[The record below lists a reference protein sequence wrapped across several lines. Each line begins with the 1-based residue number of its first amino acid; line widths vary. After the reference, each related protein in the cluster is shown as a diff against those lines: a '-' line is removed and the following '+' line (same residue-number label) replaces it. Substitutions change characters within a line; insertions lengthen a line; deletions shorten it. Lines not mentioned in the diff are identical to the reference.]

1 MKKKL
6 IATLLCAALVGT
18 MLAGCSS
25 TSSSSSS
32 SESSVQE
39 QESQA
44 EPEADSSA
52 AEDTSSDAVSDASGD
67 EEAEIYMFIS
77 SPEYADFINELIDEY
92 KNVKPNVTINYET
105 TQNDYP
111 TMLKAKLNAGECPD
125 IFASTAGKE
134 IEIYKEYSYDLSGQ
148 PVQEA
153 LLPALQTSFVDKS
166 GNGCYAFHF
175 VGEQYG
181 IIYNQDCLDQAGIT
195 SLPKTLDELSECCEK
210 LQAAGIQPFACG
222 WAEWWVFKQSL
233 IPFLTES
240 VDNYAEFVEGMEQ
253 GSDSLNNY
261 EMMSENMFRF
271 VDIVKA
277 NCESKPLESDLATME
292 AQLAT
297 GKAAMGLGMGPWAEA
312 SLLEINPDMNIN
324 YGGYPVSDDPA
335 QCQIAAGASQALRV
349 NKDSENLQAVL
360 DFINWWFTSDYG
372 KQWLA
377 DLGSVPAVDTNG
389 VYSSKM
395 VQISMEDFEVSGAGN
410 IGTTY
415 STDAFWQSFG
425 ESFQSYVEGSASK
438 EDTITKIEQS
448 WQEIDGSEQ

>member
-6 IATLLCAALVGT
+6 LATVLCVAMT
-18 MLAGCSS
+18 MGMVTGCGSG
-25 TSSSSSS
+25 
-32 SESSVQE
+32 
-39 QESQA
+39 
-44 EPEADSSA
+44 DGG
-52 AEDTSSDAVSDASGD
+52 SSDAPAAESTDTAEETTGDTAESTDSASGND
-67 EEAEIYMFIS
+67 EEVEFYMFIS
-77 SPEYADFINELIDEY
+77 SPEYADAINELIAEY
-92 KNVKPNVTINYET
+92 KTVKPNVTINYET

-134 IEIYKEYSYDLSGQ
+134 IETYKEYSYDLTGQ

-153 LLPALQTSFVDKS
+153 LLPAIQTSMQDAD
-166 GNGCYAFHF
+166 GNGCYGFHY
-175 VGEQYG
+175 VGDQYG
-181 IIYNQDCLDQAGIT
+181 IIYNQDCLDAAGVT
-195 SLPKTLDELSECCEK
+195 SLPKTLDELEECCEK

-240 VDNYAEFVEGMEQ
+240 VDNYASFVADMES
-253 GSDSLNNY
+253 GADSIANHEMISD
-261 EMMSENMFRF
+261 NMFRF

-277 NCESKPLESDLATME
+277 NCESKPLESDLASMQ
-292 AQLAT
+292 AALAT
-297 GKAAMGLGMGPWAEA
+297 GKAAMGLGMGPWAES
-312 SLLEINPDMNIN
+312 SLLAINPDMNIN

-349 NKDSENLQAVL
+349 NKDSEHLQDVL

-372 KQWLA
+372 KQWMVN
-377 DLGSVPAVDTNG
+377 LGSVPSIDTDG

-395 VQISMEDFEVSGAGN
+395 VEISVEDMNANGAGN

-415 STDAFWQSFG
+415 STDAFWQVFG

-438 EDTITKIEQS
+438 EDTISKIEKD
-448 WQEIDGSEQ
+448 WQEIEGTQE

>member
-6 IATLLCAALVGT
+6 LATVLCAAMT
-18 MLAGCSS
+18 MGMVTGCGSNDGGSS
-25 TSSSSSS
+25 EAPAAESTDTAEETTEAKAESTDSASSS
-32 SESSVQE
+32 
-39 QESQA
+39 
-44 EPEADSSA
+44 
-52 AEDTSSDAVSDASGD
+52 D
-67 EEAEIYMFIS
+67 EEVEFYMFIS
-77 SPEYADFINELIDEY
+77 SPEYADAINELIAEY
-92 KNVKPNVTINYET
+92 KTVKPNVTINYET

-134 IEIYKEYSYDLSGQ
+134 IETYKEYSYDLTGQ

-153 LLPALQTSFVDKS
+153 LLPAIQTSMQDAD
-166 GNGCYAFHF
+166 GNGCYGFHY
-175 VGEQYG
+175 VGDQYG
-181 IIYNQDCLDQAGIT
+181 IIYNQDCLDAAGVT
-195 SLPKTLDELSECCEK
+195 SLPKTLDELEECCEK

-240 VDNYAEFVEGMEQ
+240 VDNYASFVADMES
-253 GSDSLNNY
+253 GADSISKHEMISD
-261 EMMSENMFRF
+261 NMFRF

-277 NCESKPLESDLATME
+277 NCESKPLESDLASMQ
-292 AQLAT
+292 AALAT
-297 GKAAMGLGMGPWAEA
+297 GKAAMGLGMGPWAES
-312 SLLEINPDMNIN
+312 SLLAINPDMNIN

-349 NKDSENLQAVL
+349 NKDSEHLQDVL

-372 KQWLA
+372 KQWMVN
-377 DLGSVPAVDTNG
+377 LGSVPSIDTDG

-395 VQISMEDFEVSGAGN
+395 VEISVEDMNANGAGN

-415 STDAFWQSFG
+415 STDAFWQAFG

-438 EDTITKIEQS
+438 EDTISKIEKD
-448 WQEIDGSEQ
+448 WQEIEGTQE

>member
-6 IATLLCAALVGT
+6 LATLLCMALAGT
-18 MLAGCSS
+18 MLTGCGKG
-25 TSSSSSS
+25 
-32 SESSVQE
+32 
-39 QESQA
+39 
-44 EPEADSSA
+44 
-52 AEDTSSDAVSDASGD
+52 SSDDTGSTTAQETNTETEAKTENSVSDEAGD

-77 SPEYADFINELIDEY
+77 GPEYADAINELIAEY

-134 IEIYKEYSYDLSGQ
+134 IEVYKEYSYDLTGQ

-153 LLPALQTSFVDKS
+153 LLPALQASFVDDS
-166 GNGCYAFHF
+166 GNGCYAFHY
-175 VGEQYG
+175 VGDQYG

-195 SLPKTLDELSECCEK
+195 ELPKTLDELSDCCDK

-222 WAEWWVFKQSL
+222 YAEWWVFKQSL

-240 VDNYAEFVEGMEQ
+240 VDNYAAFVSDMEQ
-253 GSDSLNNY
+253 GNDSLNNHA
-261 EMMSENMFRF
+261 MMCDDMFRF

-312 SLLEINPDMNIN
+312 PLLAINPDMNIN
-324 YGGYPVSDDPA
+324 YGGYPVGSDPA

-349 NKDSENLQAVL
+349 NKDSEHLQAVL
-360 DFINWWFTSDYG
+360 DFINWWFTSDFG
-372 KQWLA
+372 KEWLA
-377 DLGSVPAVDTNG
+377 TLGSVPAVDTNG
-389 VYSSKM
+389 VYSSTM
-395 VQISMEDFEVSGAGN
+395 VRISMEDFEVNGAGN

-425 ESFQSYVEGSASK
+425 ESFQSYVEGSATK
-438 EDTITKIEQS
+438 EDTIAKIEQS
-448 WQEIDGSEQ
+448 WKEIDGAEQ

>member
-6 IATLLCAALVGT
+6 LATVLCVAMTMGMVTGCGSSDGGSSDSPAAE
-18 MLAGCSS
+18 S
-25 TSSSSSS
+25 TDTAEETTGDTAESTDSASSS
-32 SESSVQE
+32 
-39 QESQA
+39 
-44 EPEADSSA
+44 
-52 AEDTSSDAVSDASGD
+52 D
-67 EEAEIYMFIS
+67 EEVEFYMFIS
-77 SPEYADFINELIDEY
+77 SPEYADAINELIAEY
-92 KNVKPNVTINYET
+92 KTVKPNVTINYET

-134 IEIYKEYSYDLSGQ
+134 IETYKEYSYDLTGQ

-153 LLPALQTSFVDKS
+153 LLPAIQTSMQDAD
-166 GNGCYAFHF
+166 GNGCYGFHY
-175 VGEQYG
+175 VGDQYG
-181 IIYNQDCLDQAGIT
+181 IIYNQDCLDAAGVT
-195 SLPKTLDELSECCEK
+195 SLPKTLDELEECCEK

-240 VDNYAEFVEGMEQ
+240 VDNYASFVADMES
-253 GSDSLNNY
+253 GADSIANHEMISD
-261 EMMSENMFRF
+261 NMFRF

-277 NCESKPLESDLATME
+277 NCESKPLESDLASMQ
-292 AQLAT
+292 AALAT
-297 GKAAMGLGMGPWAEA
+297 GKAAMGLGMGPWAES
-312 SLLEINPDMNIN
+312 SLLAINPDMNIN

-349 NKDSENLQAVL
+349 NKDSEHLQDVL

-372 KQWLA
+372 KQWMVN
-377 DLGSVPAVDTNG
+377 LGSVPSIDTDG

-395 VQISMEDFEVSGAGN
+395 VEISVEDMNANGAGN

-415 STDAFWQSFG
+415 STDAFWQAFG

-438 EDTITKIEQS
+438 EDTISKIEKD
-448 WQEIDGSEQ
+448 WQEIEGTQE

>member
-6 IATLLCAALVGT
+6 IATLLSAALVGT
-18 MLAGCSS
+18 MLAGCGGKTADSAD
-25 TSSSSSS
+25 
-32 SESSVQE
+32 SESTVQE
-39 QESQA
+39 QETQSQ
-44 EPEADSSA
+44 EDSSA
-52 AEDTSSDAVSDASGD
+52 ADDSADVSSDASGD

-77 SPEYADFINELIDEY
+77 GPEYADFINELIDEY

-134 IEIYKEYSYDLSGQ
+134 IEVYKEYSYDLTGQ

-153 LLPALQTSFVDKS
+153 LLPALQASFVDNS
-166 GNGCYAFHF
+166 GNGCYAFHY
-175 VGEQYG
+175 VGDQYG
-181 IIYNQDCLDQAGIT
+181 IIYNQDCLDQAGVT
-195 SLPKTLDELSECCEK
+195 SLPKTLDELSDCCDK

-240 VDNYAEFVEGMEQ
+240 VDNYASFVTDMEQ
-253 GSDSLNNY
+253 GNDSLNNH
-261 EMMSENMFRF
+261 EMMSDNMFRF

-277 NCESKPLESDLATME
+277 NCEAKPLESDLATMQ

-312 SLLEINPDMNIN
+312 SLLAINPDMNIN

-335 QCQIAAGASQALRV
+335 QCQIAAGASQA
-349 NKDSENLQAVL
+349 VL

-372 KQWLA
+372 KEWLA
-377 DLGSVPAVDTNG
+377 NLNSVPAIDTNG
-389 VYSSKM
+389 VYSSEM
-395 VQISMEDFEVSGAGN
+395 VKISMEDMAANGAGN

-438 EDTITKIEQS
+438 EDTIAKIEQS
-448 WQEIDGSEQ
+448 WKEIDGAEQ

>member
-6 IATLLCAALVGT
+6 LATLLCAALTVT
-18 MLAGCSS
+18 ALAGCGGSS
-25 TSSSSSS
+25 GSESSGTQTEETQTEPQTTETESAADS
-32 SESSVQE
+32 SES
-39 QESQA
+39 
-44 EPEADSSA
+44 
-52 AEDTSSDAVSDASGD
+52 
-67 EEAEIYMFIS
+67 EEEVEIYMFIS
-77 SPEYADFINELIDEY
+77 SPEYADAINTLIAEY

-134 IEIYKEYSYDLSGQ
+134 IETYKEYSYDLTGQ

-153 LLPALQTSFVDKS
+153 MLPAIQASMVDAS

-175 VGEQYG
+175 VGDQYG
-181 IIYNQDCLDQAGIT
+181 IIYNQDCLDAAGVT
-195 SLPKTLDELSECCEK
+195 SLPKTLDELEECCEK
-210 LQAAGIQPFACG
+210 LQAAGIQPFSCG

-240 VDNYAEFVEGMEQ
+240 VDNYAAFVSDMES
-253 GSDSLNNY
+253 GADSINNH

-277 NCESKPLESDLATME
+277 NCESKPLESDLASME
-292 AQLAT
+292 AALAT
-297 GKAAMGLGMGPWAEA
+297 GKAAMGLGMGPWAES
-312 SLLEINPDMNIN
+312 SLLAINPDMNIS

-349 NKDSENLQAVL
+349 NKDSEHLQEAL

-372 KQWLA
+372 REWMIN
-377 DLGSVPAVDTNG
+377 LGSVPSIDTNG
-389 VYSSKM
+389 VYSSTM
-395 VQISMEDFEVSGAGN
+395 VKLAMEDFDANGAGN

-415 STDAFWQSFG
+415 SSDAFWQAFG
-425 ESFQSYVEGSASK
+425 EGFQSYVEGSASR
-438 EDTITKIEQS
+438 EDTIAKIEQD
-448 WQEIDGSEQ
+448 WQEIDGADQ

>member
-6 IATLLCAALVGT
+6 IATLLSAALVGT
-18 MLAGCSS
+18 MLAGCGGKTADS
-25 TSSSSSS
+25 TGG
-32 SESSVQE
+32 ESTVQE
-39 QESQA
+39 QETQSQ
-44 EPEADSSA
+44 EDSSA
-52 AEDTSSDAVSDASGD
+52 ADDSADVSSDASGD

-77 SPEYADFINELIDEY
+77 GPEYADFINELIDEY

-134 IEIYKEYSYDLSGQ
+134 IEVYKEYSYDLTGQ

-153 LLPALQTSFVDKS
+153 LLPALQASFVDNS
-166 GNGCYAFHF
+166 GNGCYAFHY
-175 VGEQYG
+175 VGDQYG
-181 IIYNQDCLDQAGIT
+181 IIYNQDCLDQAGVT
-195 SLPKTLDELSECCEK
+195 SLPKTLDELSDCCDK

-240 VDNYAEFVEGMEQ
+240 VDNYASFVTDMEQ
-253 GSDSLNNY
+253 GNDSLNNH
-261 EMMSENMFRF
+261 EMMSDNMFRF

-277 NCESKPLESDLATME
+277 NCEAKPLESDLATMQ

-312 SLLEINPDMNIN
+312 SLLAINPDMNIN

-372 KQWLA
+372 KEWLA
-377 DLGSVPAVDTNG
+377 NLNSVPAIDTNG
-389 VYSSKM
+389 VYSSEM
-395 VQISMEDFEVSGAGN
+395 VKISMEDMAANGAGN

-438 EDTITKIEQS
+438 EDTIAKIEQS
-448 WQEIDGSEQ
+448 WKEIDGAEQ

>member
-6 IATLLCAALVGT
+6 LATLLCAALTVT
-18 MLAGCSS
+18 ALAGCGGSS
-25 TSSSSSS
+25 GSESSGTQTEETQTEPQTTETESAADS
-32 SESSVQE
+32 SES
-39 QESQA
+39 
-44 EPEADSSA
+44 
-52 AEDTSSDAVSDASGD
+52 
-67 EEAEIYMFIS
+67 EEEVEIYMFIS
-77 SPEYADFINELIDEY
+77 SPEYADAINTLIAEY

-134 IEIYKEYSYDLSGQ
+134 IETYKEYSYDLTGQ

-153 LLPALQTSFVDKS
+153 MLPAIQASMVDAS

-175 VGEQYG
+175 VGDQYG
-181 IIYNQDCLDQAGIT
+181 IIYNQDCLDAAGVT
-195 SLPKTLDELSECCEK
+195 SLPKTLDELEECCEK
-210 LQAAGIQPFACG
+210 LQAAGIQPFSCG

-240 VDNYAEFVEGMEQ
+240 VDNYAAFVSDMES
-253 GSDSLNNY
+253 GVDSINNH

-277 NCESKPLESDLATME
+277 NCESKPLESDLASME
-292 AQLAT
+292 AALAT
-297 GKAAMGLGMGPWAEA
+297 GKAAMGLGMGPWAES
-312 SLLEINPDMNIN
+312 SLLAINPDMNIS

-349 NKDSENLQAVL
+349 NKDSEHLQEAL

-372 KQWLA
+372 REWMIN
-377 DLGSVPAVDTNG
+377 LGSVPSIDTNG
-389 VYSSKM
+389 VYSSTM
-395 VQISMEDFEVSGAGN
+395 VKLAMEDFDANGAGN

-415 STDAFWQSFG
+415 SSDAFWQAFG
-425 ESFQSYVEGSASK
+425 EGFQSYVEGSASR
-438 EDTITKIEQS
+438 EDTIAKIEQD
-448 WQEIDGSEQ
+448 WQEIDGADQ

>member
-6 IATLLCAALVGT
+6 LATLLCAALTVT
-18 MLAGCSS
+18 ALAGCGGSS
-25 TSSSSSS
+25 GSESSGTQTEETQTEPQTTETESAAAS
-32 SESSVQE
+32 SES
-39 QESQA
+39 
-44 EPEADSSA
+44 
-52 AEDTSSDAVSDASGD
+52 
-67 EEAEIYMFIS
+67 EEEVEIYMFIS
-77 SPEYADFINELIDEY
+77 SPEYADAINTLIAEY

-134 IEIYKEYSYDLSGQ
+134 IETYKEYSYDLTGQ

-153 LLPALQTSFVDKS
+153 MLPAIQASMVDAS

-175 VGEQYG
+175 VGDQYG
-181 IIYNQDCLDQAGIT
+181 IIYNQDCLDAAGVT
-195 SLPKTLDELSECCEK
+195 SLPKTLDELEECCEK
-210 LQAAGIQPFACG
+210 LQAAGIQPFSCG

-240 VDNYAEFVEGMEQ
+240 VDNYAAFVSDMES
-253 GSDSLNNY
+253 GADSINNH

-277 NCESKPLESDLATME
+277 NCESKPLESDLASME
-292 AQLAT
+292 AALAT
-297 GKAAMGLGMGPWAEA
+297 GKAAMGLGMGPWAES
-312 SLLEINPDMNIN
+312 SLLAINPDMNIS

-349 NKDSENLQAVL
+349 NKDSEHLQEAL

-372 KQWLA
+372 REWMIN
-377 DLGSVPAVDTNG
+377 LGSVPSIDTNG
-389 VYSSKM
+389 VYSSTM
-395 VQISMEDFEVSGAGN
+395 VKLAMEDFDANGAGN

-415 STDAFWQSFG
+415 SSDAFWQAFG
-425 ESFQSYVEGSASK
+425 EGFQSYVEGSASR
-438 EDTITKIEQS
+438 EDTIAKIEQD
-448 WQEIDGSEQ
+448 WQEIDGADQ

>member
-6 IATLLCAALVGT
+6 LATLLCAALTVT
-18 MLAGCSS
+18 ALAGCGGSS
-25 TSSSSSS
+25 GSGDSAAKT
-32 SESSVQE
+32 EE
-39 QESQA
+39 TKTEAETAQA
-44 EPEADSSA
+44 ESA
-52 AEDTSSDAVSDASGD
+52 AETSGD
-67 EEAEIYMFIS
+67 EEEVEIYMFIS
-77 SPEYADFINELIDEY
+77 SSEYADVINELIAEY
-92 KNVKPNVTINYET
+92 KTVKPNVTINYET

-134 IEIYKEYSYDLSGQ
+134 IETYKEYSYDLTGQ

-153 LLPALQTSFVDKS
+153 MLPAIQASMVDAS
-166 GNGCYAFHF
+166 GNGCYAFHY
-175 VGEQYG
+175 VGDQYG
-181 IIYNQDCLDQAGIT
+181 IIYNQDCLDAAGVT
-195 SLPKTLDELSECCEK
+195 SLPKTLDELEECCEK

-240 VDNYAEFVEGMEQ
+240 VDNYAAFVSDMES
-253 GSDSLNNY
+253 GADSLTSH
-261 EMMSENMFRF
+261 EMMNENMFRF

-277 NCESKPLESDLATME
+277 NCESKPLESDLASMQ
-292 AQLAT
+292 AALAT

-312 SLLEINPDMNIN
+312 SLLAINPDMNIN

-349 NKDSENLQAVL
+349 NKDSEHLQEVL

-372 KQWLA
+372 RNWL
-377 DLGSVPAVDTNG
+377 SVTVGGVPSIDTNG
-389 VYSSKM
+389 VYSSVM
-395 VQISMEDFEVSGAGN
+395 VQLSMEDMAANGAGN
-410 IGTTY
+410 VGTTY
-415 STDAFWQSFG
+415 SSDAFWQSFG

-438 EDTITKIEQS
+438 EDTITKIEKD
-448 WQEIDGSEQ
+448 WKEIDGADQ